1 MSSALGGLSGQE
13 PAPTGP
19 TVPLEAVAVQVDDP
33 GVHASA
39 DLVDHT
45 WGVEV
50 KLHATGF
57 DRGGRYRATVLGV
70 DGRRYPAGG
79 FVGTG
84 TREMDCNLN
93 SSVLR
98 DRAAGFEIRDGDGA
112 VVVSSAFG

>member
-1 MSSALGGLSGQE
+1 M
-13 PAPTGP
+13 
-19 TVPLEAVAVQVDDP
+19 QVDDP

-50 KLHATGF
+50 KLTATGF
-57 DRGGRYRATVLGV
+57 DRGSRYRATVLGV

-84 TREMDCNLN
+84 TREMDCHLN